1 MSEDDLA
8 QQLCINAYI
17 REGLAQAQRKE
28 YVSNQEMGI
37 YFTRFAIPEI
47 RSLWT
52 KECEKRMAANDR
64 GEIPLFDSDNV
75 MQKNR
80 Q

>member
-1 MSEDDLA
+1 
-8 QQLCINAYI
+8 
-17 REGLAQAQRKE
+17 
-28 YVSNQEMGI
+28 MGI

-64 GEIPLFDSDNV
+64 GEIPLFDSDDV